1 MEEDQ
6 TRKLSYDEL
15 ESDEKLLLKWYHE
28 NPLSVY
34 IEIALIALEEF
45 EVIIKNEYRKYKAET
60 EKSRFIENILVI
72 VRGKE
77 LSCIKTI

>member
-28 NPLSVY
+28 NPLSV
-34 IEIALIALEEF
+34 
-45 EVIIKNEYRKYKAET
+45 
-60 EKSRFIENILVI
+60 
-72 VRGKE
+72 
-77 LSCIKTI
+77 

>member
-60 EKSRFIENILVI
+60 KKSRFIENILVI